1 MALPVSHKLFI
12 EPTLGVAY
20 ASFSGSTQVSN
31 PSFFLGD
38 KAQLEIY
45 LVKDTGLATFPR
57 QEADYSGLSFKVAV
71 GQIDESPTGGTWLLS
86 YGGNTTS
93 ALAYNATAAQVQ
105 AALNALASITSAGGV
120 TVTKVGDNYNVLFN
134 QDGARTEL
142 TADAA
147 SLTPLSTAGI
157 STLQEGTVSQPAIYL
172 VHLQRT
178 VAAYATS
185 FTQVSAS
192 AASVSALSAWDGG
205 RATYRVSISPDPKGG
220 TFTLAFDAQTGTDV
234 TTSAISVGASALDVQ
249 NALNRD
255 ALLNKVTV
263 QQVGAFAWD
272 VTVTT
277 QPGTNGLTVSGAGL
291 LSFSGFKGEL
301 NLNTASAISL
311 LDGADFIQT
320 TLEVEITSDSK
331 PLTVLQIPCL
341 LKSAVVDEAAVEP
354 LVLDTYLSQSTAD
367 GRYYRLSNNLSEG
380 TASTIRTNLDV
391 YSTSQVDTALALKA
405 NSSHTHIIGD
415 VTGLQTALDGKAAA
429 SHSHSISDVTNL
441 QTSLDAKASLAGAAF
456 TGNVTVSTQVGI
468 GGVVAVNPAN
478 KLAIHSGNIVFTSG
492 FGLAFG
498 DGTTQTTAALPLTGG
513 TLTGRVVFPNR
524 TAGQIAHL
532 NLGTVADNLTVPTT
546 LVEGD
551 IFFHDTDATGGYN
564 VRLAY
569 TAKSFSGT
577 LTNYSLAVLQ
587 NQNFFTQ
594 PQTISCSHNSQA
606 ALRVTQLGTGE
617 AIRVED
623 STNPDGTAFVVD
635 NVGNASFGGTVSLS
649 NGSLVISGN
658 SNYGIQIGTGNPL
671 VTQLNTQGNPNTNN
685 NFGYVDYPY
694 EITMTIGGLN
704 YAMPARLV

>member
-120 TVTKVGDNYNVLFN
+120 VVTKVGDNYNVVFN

-142 TADAA
+142 TADTA

-178 VAAYATS
+178 IAAFATS

-192 AASVSALSAWDGG
+192 SASVSALSAWDGG

-301 NLNTASAISL
+301 NLNTAAAIAL
-311 LDGADFIQT
+311 LDGAESIQT

-341 LKSAVVDEAAVEP
+341 LKSAVVDEAAVQP
-354 LVLDTYLSQSTAD
+354 LVLDTYLSQATAD
-367 GRYYRLSNNLSEG
+367 GRYYRLTNNLSEG
-380 TASTIRTNLDV
+380 TASTIRGNLDV

-415 VTGLQTALDGKAAA
+415 VTGLQTA
-429 SHSHSISDVTNL
+429 
-441 QTSLDAKASLAGAAF
+441 LDAKASLAGAAF

-594 PQTISCSHNSQA
+594 PQTISCTHNTQA

-671 VTQLNTQGNPNTNN
+671 VTQLNTQGNPNTSN
-685 NFGYVDYPY
+685 NFGYADYPY

-704 YAMPARLV
+704 YALPARLA

>member
-105 AALNALASITSAGGV
+105 TALNALASITSAGGV
-120 TVTKVGDNYNVLFN
+120 VVTKVGDNYNVVFN

-142 TADAA
+142 TSDAA

-157 STLQEGTVSQPAIYL
+157 SVLQEGTVSAPAIYL

-192 AASVSALSAWDGG
+192 VAAVTALSAWDGG

-234 TTSAISVGASALDVQ
+234 TTSAISAGASALDVQ

-291 LSFSGFKGEL
+291 LSFSGYKGEL
-301 NLNTASAISL
+301 NLNTASAIAL
-311 LDGADFIQT
+311 LDGAEFIQT

-341 LKSAVVDEAAVEP
+341 LKSAVVDEAAIEP
-354 LVLDTYLSQSTAD
+354 LQLETYLTQAEAD

-391 YSTSQVDTALALKA
+391 YSTTQVDTAVALKADASDLALKA
-405 NSSHTHIIGD
+405 D
-415 VTGLQTALDGKAAA
+415 
-429 SHSHSISDVTNL
+429 
-441 QTSLDAKASLAGAAF
+441 LAGDTF
-456 TGNVTVSTQVGI
+456 TGKVTFTPVAGVAGLNIGI
-468 GGVVAVNPAN
+468 GGNSTA
-478 KLAIHSGNIVFTSG
+478 S
-492 FGLAFG
+492 
-498 DGTTQTTAALPLTGG
+498 TTAGDLYINTGSA
-513 TLTGRVVFPNR
+513 TLGFRDANGV
-524 TAGQIAHL
+524 GKL
-532 NLGTVADNLTVPTT
+532 VAC
-546 LVEGD
+546 
-551 IFFHDTDATGGYN
+551 
-564 VRLAY
+564 
-569 TAKSFSGT
+569 
-577 LTNYSLAVLQ
+577 LTNGNAFTAVQ
-587 NQNFFTQ
+587 SITV
-594 PQTISCSHNSQA
+594 NSA
-606 ALRVTQLGTGE
+606 STALRVTQNGSGL
-617 AIRVED
+617 ALLVED
-623 STNPDGTAFVVD
+623 GSENPDQSATYID
-635 NVGNASFGGTVSLS
+635 NAGRMGVLTQGALSEALTVGGNIEASNVKLTPTGG
-649 NGSLVISGN
+649 GSFYFQSGN
-658 SNYGIQIGTGNPL
+658 YLTELMYSGDNPF
-671 VTQLNTQGNPNTNN
+671 TSGS
-685 NFGYVDYPY
+685 FSSADYPY
-694 EITMTIGGLN
+694 ELEIQVNGST
-704 YAMPARLV
+704 YKVPARIP

>member
-38 KAQLEIY
+38 NAQLEIY

-105 AALNALASITSAGGV
+105 TALNALASITSAGGV
-120 TVTKVGDNYNVLFN
+120 VVTKVGDNYNIVFN

-142 TADAA
+142 TADAG
-147 SLTPLSTAGI
+147 SLTPLTTAGI
-157 STLQEGTVSQPAIYL
+157 STLQEGTVSLPAIYL

-178 VAAYATS
+178 VAAYASS

-192 AASVSALSAWDGG
+192 TISATALSAWDGG

-272 VTVTT
+272 VTVTA
-277 QPGTNGLTVSGAGL
+277 QPGTSGLTASGSGL

-301 NLNTASAISL
+301 NLNTASAIAL
-311 LDGADFIQT
+311 LDGADSIST
-320 TLEVEITSDSK
+320 TLEVEITADSK
-331 PLTVLQIPCL
+331 PLTVLQIPCTL
-341 LKSAVVDEAAVEP
+341 RSAVVDEAAVQP
-354 LVLDTYLSQSTAD
+354 LVLESYLTQATAD

-391 YSTSQVDTALALKA
+391 YSTTQVDTALALKA
-405 NSSHTHIIGD
+405 
-415 VTGLQTALDGKAAA
+415 
-429 SHSHSISDVTNL
+429 
-441 QTSLDAKASLAGAAF
+441 SLAGATF
-456 TGNVTVSTQVGI
+456 TGKVI
-468 GGVVAVNPAN
+468 GTPSASSA
-478 KLAIHSGNIVFTSG
+478 AFNIG
-492 FGLAFG
+492 
-498 DGTTQTTAALPLTGG
+498 TTAAT
-513 TLTGRVVFPNR
+513 
-524 TAGQIAHL
+524 
-532 NLGTVADNLTVPTT
+532 PTT
-546 LVEGD
+546 LVNGD
-551 IFFHDTDATGGYN
+551 IWIGDNLNYRNQGGGTRTVMNTQTAN
-564 VRLAY
+564 VV
-569 TAKSFSGT
+569 T
-577 LTNYSLAVLQ
+577 LNSANAPITI
-587 NQNFFTQ
+587 NQNGSGSGLVVNAGSSSTS
-594 PQTISCSHNSQA
+594 PAVRI
-606 ALRVTQLGTGE
+606 TQLGSGE

-623 STNPDGTAFVVD
+623 ETSPDTSAFIVDAAGRVGINTSPNASACLTIDGTTNGTVLLTNGAFIKFGTSGGEIS
-635 NVGNASFGGTVSLS
+635 NVGAS
-649 NGSLVISGN
+649 GSPFVPSG
-658 SNYGIQIGTGNPL
+658 SFSAT
-671 VTQLNTQGNPNTNN
+671 
-685 NFGYVDYPY
+685 DYPV
-694 EITMTIGGLN
+694 EISVTINGTT
-704 YAMPARLV
+704 YWMPART